1 MAGGGKAAW
10 PEGHLKQSPSSVGL
24 DVLTEF
30 RPVLA
35 SSATS
40 QAGPNQAG
48 HGRGLRGVFACP
60 VGTGGQAHL
69 ARQCPPRPVPGEPPS
84 AWPCD
89 CRCQDSAQ
97 PLSLGARYDARPAHP
112 PSPPRM
118 DRGPFYSPFLLF
130 LDCI

>member
-10 PEGHLKQSPSSVGL
+10 PEGHLKQSPSSAGL

-48 HGRGLRGVFACP
+48 HGRGLRGGLCLPCGDRRAGSP
-60 VGTGGQAHL
+60 GQA
-69 ARQCPPRPVPGEPPS
+69 V
-84 AWPCD
+84 
-89 CRCQDSAQ
+89 
-97 PLSLGARYDARPAHP
+97 
-112 PSPPRM
+112 PSPPCAR
-118 DRGPFYSPFLLF
+118 RASLCLA
-130 LDCI
+130 L